1 MSANRSRSDTAED
14 APIRDPD
21 HRRTLV
27 GVVHLLPLPGN
38 PSRSPGL
45 GAVLARA
52 REDAMALTQ
61 GGVDAIIV
69 ENLGD
74 APFAKDSVSPYTI
87 AAMTRAVEVVQEA
100 APGVEIGVNV
110 LRNDALAALAI
121 ASATGADFVRINVHT
136 GVMVTDQG
144 LIEGRARETL
154 LARAAWGSKVRIV
167 ADVAVKHAVPL
178 GGMPLAVAARD
189 TFLRGHADV
198 LVVTGTGTG
207 APTDAEDVHEVR
219 RAVPQAKVW
228 IGSGLTPERA
238 SQYGGAAHGAI
249 VGTFFHEDA
258 TLDKPVDPRRVAAM
272 RSAW

>member
-1 MSANRSRSDTAED
+1 VSRRSQSDTAGD

-27 GVVHLLPLPGN
+27 GVVHLLSLPGN
-38 PSRSPGL
+38 PIPSPGL

-52 REDAMALTQ
+52 REDALALAQ

-74 APFAKDSVSPYTI
+74 APFAKDHVSPYTV

-110 LRNDALAALAI
+110 LRNDALSALAI
-121 ASATGADFVRINVHT
+121 ATATGADFIRINVHT
-136 GVMVTDQG
+136 GAMVTDQG

-154 LARAAWGSKVRIV
+154 LARAAWGGSVRIV

-178 GGMPLAVAARD
+178 GPMPLAVAARD
-189 TFLRGHADV
+189 TFRRGRADV

-207 APTDAEDVHEVR
+207 APTDADHVREVR
-219 RAVPQAKVW
+219 RAVPEALVW

-249 VGTFFHEDA
+249 VGTFFHEDGDLA
-258 TLDKPVDPRRVAAM
+258 KPVDPRRVAVM